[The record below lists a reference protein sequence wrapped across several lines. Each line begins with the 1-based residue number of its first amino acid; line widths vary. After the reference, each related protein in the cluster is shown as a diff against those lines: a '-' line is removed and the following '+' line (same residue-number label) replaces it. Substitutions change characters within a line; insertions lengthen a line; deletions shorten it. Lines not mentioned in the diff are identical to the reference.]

1 MIRAAQIHF
10 NLIVTTDATLTPR
23 LPRAMPLK
31 TLLGLVAL
39 VCLIHGLLLSPTV
52 ARIALSDSKPAPLVA
67 RLVVPE
73 VAIAPA
79 PATVPPKAADPAPVV
94 PQSARPKARAKP
106 SPPVPKPE
114 APVLASA
121 PSDANTALRPSL
133 PEPPKEEIKTP
144 QTPIETAQAATD
156 SIANTD
162 TATVNPTS
170 AKTATPTG
178 IVPPDL
184 ESTASAQAA
193 TKQEAVLRFPPSID
207 LAYQVQA
214 VRDGQPFQGS
224 GSMVWKSDGVNYEIR
239 LQATALFLNLF
250 TQVSTGKIGAQG
262 IEPERFSDK
271 RLNRSEQAAHFE
283 RDKSRITF
291 SSNRPSIA
299 LQRGAQ
305 DRASVPLQLA
315 ALLAGSPERYEQAG
329 NSISVQVASTGDAD
343 EWVFSVDG
351 IEGINVPAGTGL
363 AMRLTRKPRGEFDP
377 RLEVWFA
384 PQLNFMPV
392 RIKQTESNGNV
403 VDLLL
408 RSPTL
413 QPPP

>member
-1 MIRAAQIHF
+1 
-10 NLIVTTDATLTPR
+10 
-23 LPRAMPLK
+23 
-31 TLLGLVAL
+31 
-39 VCLIHGLLLSPTV
+39 
-52 ARIALSDSKPAPLVA
+52 
-67 RLVVPE
+67 
-73 VAIAPA
+73 
-79 PATVPPKAADPAPVV
+79 
-94 PQSARPKARAKP
+94 
-106 SPPVPKPE
+106 
-114 APVLASA
+114 
-121 PSDANTALRPSL
+121 
-133 PEPPKEEIKTP
+133 
-144 QTPIETAQAATD
+144 
-156 SIANTD
+156 
-162 TATVNPTS
+162 
-170 AKTATPTG
+170 
-178 IVPPDL
+178 
-184 ESTASAQAA
+184 
-193 TKQEAVLRFPPSID
+193 
-207 LAYQVQA
+207 
-214 VRDGQPFQGS
+214 
-224 GSMVWKSDGVNYEIR
+224 MVWKSDGVNYEIR